1 MSRVG
6 TPAYEA
12 TVELAEKLGRDVV
25 ELPGGHL
32 GFVSH
37 PAAFAR
43 ELVQP
48 LARTGRDRSGD
59 ALATTIYGR
68 CDLLPTICLD
78 WLVMLWR

>member
-1 MSRVG
+1 VSRVG

-48 LARTGRDRSGD
+48 LARTGRRSKWRRSRYD
-59 ALATTIYGR
+59 
-68 CDLLPTICLD
+68 DLRT
-78 WLVMLWR
+78 M